1 MKSTCV
7 ECGQKMTITSEG
19 VFFMGGGEPNIVKLR
34 CERCNITRF
43 EKKADIEKELGRSL
57 PRQFTLTPQDY

>member
-19 VFFMGGGEPNIVKLR
+19 VFFMGGGEPNVVKLR

-43 EKKADIEKELGRSL
+43 EKKAEMERELGRSL